1 MSLGALS
8 PDAGGKVSQRQRIGC
23 DRAVFPSAG
32 GDGYGGLGR
41 GLGLRG
47 AAHQQP
53 QEPPQ
58 CHRGLPLA
66 AGQNQGRPGTWRCF
80 GFRVLHKHTKG
91 LCSSSILG
99 NFV

>member
-66 AGQNQGRPGTWRCF
+66 AGQNLIDIIIIRHSLNQVHNHPVYTGMATP
-80 GFRVLHKHTKG
+80 VVK
-91 LCSSSILG
+91 IL
-99 NFV
+99 